1 MKIILFGGSGFVGTN
16 LTKKLKDKSISSIVY
31 DKRKPVLDCEYVKC
45 DVTSLDKPL
54 KNQQADIVI
63 NLAAE
68 HRDDVTPI
76 SKYYDVNVNGA
87 KNVCE
92 YATSVG
98 AKKIIFTSSVAIY
111 GFAKP
116 NTGEDGEINHFNEY
130 GKTKFLAEKVYK
142 HWQEEDSENR
152 SLVIIRP
159 TVIFGPGNRGNVY
172 NFLKQIAS
180 RRFVMF
186 GNGKNIKSMAY
197 VENVVSFICH
207 CLNFNPGVHIYNYVD
222 KPDLNMNELTTISR
236 KTLFDKNNIGIRLPG
251 FLGILIG
258 YFFDVASF
266 LTKKKLPI
274 SSIRVKKFMSYT
286 QFSSA
291 VDKTNFVAPFP
302 LQEGLIKTLS
312 YEFIE
317 DNSDKPVFVTE

>member
-142 HWQEEDSENR
+142 HWQEEDLENR

-159 TVIFGPGNRGNVY
+159 TVIFGPGAHCKESHFDYAIPPVSVHPGPGGPQPPPGGPGQEKYRPHDCVN
-172 NFLKQIAS
+172 KQRLQAS
-180 RRFVMF
+180 GPQRRPRLSAHKHHATHQAKGYRVP
-186 GNGKNIKSMAY
+186 A
-197 VENVVSFICH
+197 V
-207 CLNFNPGVHIYNYVD
+207 P
-222 KPDLNMNELTTISR
+222 
-236 KTLFDKNNIGIRLPG
+236 IRQAG
-251 FLGILIG
+251 
-258 YFFDVASF
+258 
-266 LTKKKLPI
+266 
-274 SSIRVKKFMSYT
+274 R
-286 QFSSA
+286 
-291 VDKTNFVAPFP
+291 PFP
-302 LQEGLIKTLS
+302 LLRVRPGRPSPGAPDNPRDPLLS
-312 YEFIE
+312 HVR
-317 DNSDKPVFVTE
+317 DPQPRASVVG